1 MSQETF
7 AALLVFL
14 GAVVAAV
21 LYVVDRSGK
30 RLADSI
36 PSDVLTLMLGL
47 LDLADRLAAETPTT
61 ADDDLIKQIRD
72 ALKTPTPPAPEPSP
86 FATPEELAARLDPQA
101 QG

>member
-30 RLADSI
+30 RLAESI
-36 PSDVLTLMLGL
+36 PPDVLQLMLGL
-47 LDLADRLAAETPTT
+47 LDLADRLADT
-61 ADDDLIKQIRD
+61 
-72 ALKTPTPPAPEPSP
+72 TPTPDDDALIARLREALQLPAEPPAPVVDTE
-86 FATPEELAARLDPQA
+86 A

>member
-7 AALLVFL
+7 AGILLFL
-14 GAVVAAV
+14 GAVVTAV
-21 LYVVDRSGK
+21 LFVADRQGK
-30 RLADSI
+30 RLAESI
-36 PSDVLTLMLGL
+36 PPELMPVLLGL
-47 LDLADRLAAETPTT
+47 LALAETLAKETETT

>member
-1 MSQETF
+1 MTADVF

-30 RLADSI
+30 RLASSI
-36 PSDVLTLMLGL
+36 PPELLPVLMGL
-47 LDLADRLAAETPTT
+47 LALAETLAKETETT

-72 ALKTPTPPAPEPSP
+72 ALKTPTPPTPEQSP
-86 FATPEELAARLDPQA
+86 FATPEELAARLDPEA